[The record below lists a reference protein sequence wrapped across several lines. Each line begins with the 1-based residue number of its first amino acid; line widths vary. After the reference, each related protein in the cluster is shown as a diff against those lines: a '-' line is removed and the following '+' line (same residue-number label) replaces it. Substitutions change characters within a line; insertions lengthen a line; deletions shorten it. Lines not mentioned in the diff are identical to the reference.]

1 MVMSVFTPARSGKY
15 LPPLIPDQCIFKR
28 FAILMG
34 KKNMIFYFLF
44 PCVLVMLTV
53 FVCVFIGC
61 LSFPFC
67 EQTIFFC
74 LFSVRL
80 FIIFC
85 LICEYSF

>member
-1 MVMSVFTPARSGKY
+1 
-15 LPPLIPDQCIFKR
+15 
-28 FAILMG
+28 
-34 KKNMIFYFLF
+34 MIFYFLF